1 MSDTFYS
8 RSGNDR
14 GALMEMLRP
23 AGEEQSARQAL
34 RHIDCVWLNGELIP
48 TDEAAAHMAAH
59 ILNPALPEG
68 LGVFEGIGCY
78 ETERGPALFRP
89 EAHLT
94 RFLQRVR
101 QMGVGDLRF
110 DLFALRRAAHVT
122 VQVNNYSSCYV
133 RPILYFAG
141 EGDSYEPAVAVTASG
156 WESDVAQGVAARE
169 KRQRGIRVMVSN
181 GGKRGRVEAY
191 GAAREAARQ
200 AGYDE
205 AILLDEEGMV
215 VDCTAEA
222 LFLLR
227 DGVLYTPPQPEPLP
241 GVARDTVITLAGD
254 LGVTVRETPIGRA
267 ALHTAEEVFVC
278 GTAAE
283 VTPVRE
289 LDDRAL
295 GEGAVGPVT
304 ARLQALYADVVRGHG
319 PRSRGWLE
327 YVMMEPLF

>member
-1 MSDTFYS
+1 MNDKRYS
-8 RSGNDR
+8 HGGNDR
-14 GALMEMLRP
+14 AALVEMLRP
-23 AGEEQSARQAL
+23 AGAGQSAREAL

-48 TDEAAAHMAAH
+48 TDEAAAHV
-59 ILNPALPEG
+59 LNPTLPEG

-89 EAHLT
+89 EAHLS

-101 QMGVGDLRF
+101 QMGVRDLRF

-122 VQVNNYSSCYV
+122 VQVNNFSSCYV
-133 RPILYFAG
+133 RPILYFVG

-156 WESDVAQGVAARE
+156 WDSDVARGGEARE

-181 GGKRGRVEAY
+181 GGKQDRAEAY
-191 GAAREAARQ
+191 GAARAAARR

-205 AILLDEEGMV
+205 AIMLDAEGLV
-215 VDCTAEA
+215 ADCTAEA

-227 DGVLYTPPQPEPLP
+227 DGVLYTPPQPDPLP

-254 LGVTVRETPIGRA
+254 LGVEVRETPVGRA
-267 ALHTAEEVFVC
+267 ALHAAEEMFVC
-278 GTAAE
+278 GTTAE

-289 LDDRAL
+289 LDGRAL
-295 GEGAVGPVT
+295 GDGA
-304 ARLQALYADVVRGHG
+304 A
-319 PRSRGWLE
+319 
-327 YVMMEPLF
+327 